1 MSRSYRIVGL
11 LIAVSLCILTVRAEP
26 PAALKQASPRYKTG
40 TPTDPGGRGKFF
52 MGREI
57 AFIMGHQGAGWL
69 ERREREKEEQP
80 KRLLKALDLKP
91 GMIVADI
98 GAGSGYHSFRLA
110 EKVGPKGKVLAV
122 DIQKEML
129 DIIRKR
135 MKKEN
140 VENIEPVL
148 GTETDPKLPADR
160 VDLILMVDVYHE
172 FTFPYEMTVALTKAL
187 KPRGRLVFV
196 EFRREDET
204 VPILLAHKM
213 TEKQVRAEMA
223 PHPLKHVKTI
233 NSLPWQHVIFFEK
246 EEEQAVGAESKAIRV
261 DDAEDYIQIDTE
273 ALQARIRKKGYV
285 SGIEKGTFVDKK
297 TGARELGFGLHIMDF
312 LMAPGWRDDGY
323 RRVPKIHGKLPKHY
337 VEGPQICTQA
347 KELKPEILKGDDF
360 VAVRQR
366 YTFHQPGKGYK
377 AGSTWE
383 QTLVF
388 QPGVR
393 WFFSCERITS
403 VNDVDDLFYRIDM
416 PGHLRHDNG
425 DNFTRIYLSNLDKP
439 IPASEFKDNF
449 GPDEKFLY
457 LREKGKIPERMIRA
471 YQVKRDGKP
480 GPWLAGMTLDP
491 AEVSEAWCHQRGYV
505 CFIEELHRK
514 NVKAGET
521 FGAAYIVGWFDDLD
535 EMRKVYD
542 RYKGKRTLV
551 IEKGKFRLE

>member
-1 MSRSYRIVGL
+1 MNRAYRFAAL
-11 LIAVSLCILTVRAEP
+11 LLTVSFGVLTVRAEP
-26 PAALKQASPRYKTG
+26 PATAERAPSRYKMG
-40 TPTDPGGRGKFF
+40 KPTEPGGIGRFY

-57 AFIMGHQGAGWL
+57 AFVMGHQGAGWL
-69 ERREREKEEQP
+69 ERPEREKEEQP
-80 KRLLKALDLKP
+80 KKLLKALDLKA
-91 GMIVADI
+91 GMTVADI
-98 GAGSGYHSFRLA
+98 GAGSGYYSFRLA

-135 MKKEN
+135 MKKEEI
-140 VENIEPVL
+140 ENIEPIL
-148 GTETDPKLPADR
+148 SSENDPKLPAGR

-172 FTFPYEMTVALTKAL
+172 FTFPYEMTVELIKAL
-187 KPRGRLVFV
+187 KPGGRLVFV
-196 EFRREDET
+196 EFRREDEK

-213 TEKQVRAEMA
+213 TEKQVLAEMA
-223 PHPLKHVKTI
+223 PHRLKHVKTLE
-233 NSLPWQHVIFFEK
+233 SLPWQHVIIFEK
-246 EEEQAVGAESKAIRV
+246 EDKKTAAELKALQVEETDTSIR
-261 DDAEDYIQIDTE
+261 IDTD

-285 SGIEKGTFVDKK
+285 SGIEKETFLDKK
-297 TGARELGFGLHIMDF
+297 TGARDLGFGLHIMDF

-323 RRVPKIHGKLPKHY
+323 PRVAKIHGDLPKHY

-347 KELKPEILKGDDF
+347 KELKPEIIKGDDF
-360 VAVRQR
+360 VAVRQHF
-366 YTFHQPGKGYK
+366 TFNQPGKGYK

-388 QPGVR
+388 QPGRR
-393 WFFSCERITS
+393 WFFSCERIIS

-416 PGHLRHDNG
+416 PGHIRHKNG
-425 DNFTRIYLSNLDKP
+425 DSFTQIYLSYRDKP

-457 LREKGKIPERMIRA
+457 RRSDGKIPKRMIRA
-471 YQVKRDGKP
+471 YQVKRDDKP

-505 CFIEELHRK
+505 CFIEELHGK
-514 NVKAGET
+514 KVKAGET

-535 EMRKVYD
+535 EMRRVYD
-542 RYKGKRTLV
+542 RYKGKQRIV
-551 IEKGKFRLE
+551 IEKGKLRLE